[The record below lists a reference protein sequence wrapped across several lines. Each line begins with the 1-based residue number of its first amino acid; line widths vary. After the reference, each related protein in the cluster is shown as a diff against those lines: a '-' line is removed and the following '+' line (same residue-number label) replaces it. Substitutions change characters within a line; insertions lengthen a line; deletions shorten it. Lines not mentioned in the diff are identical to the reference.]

1 MAQAKIIDGLFCMPQ
16 KPRVAQVAD
25 CVPFNLD
32 LTPKMKANGIA
43 AAVLAHG
50 NCWQC
55 QHHWNCAD
63 RRTHEIVVAA
73 ERNRGQLR
81 GLASYDPLRIG
92 ASLRWIEDA
101 VVEGG
106 TAGAYA
112 EAECCA
118 SGLDA
123 HRMYPLYGLCAMLRL
138 PMVVGFH
145 SDEGW
150 TQHLQ
155 EAEVVSADFPDLDLV
170 LAPPAGIESESMV
183 GLMQRFPR
191 ISFLLRPQDL
201 ARDAA
206 LCEYIEVQGREHVL
220 FRSGSGD
227 WSAAVESTRKLP
239 LGPAALRAYLF
250 ENAARVYGFPVEA
263 AKLKVNG

>member
-1 MAQAKIIDGLFCMPQ
+1 MAQSTIIDGLFCIPQ
-16 KPRVAQVAD
+16 KPRVPQPAE
-25 CVPFNLD
+25 CVPFDLD
-32 LTPKMKANGIA
+32 LAPAMHSTGIA
-43 AAVLAHG
+43 GAVLAHG

-63 RRTHEIVVAA
+63 LRTHEIVTAA
-73 ERNRGQLR
+73 ARNPGQLR

-112 EAECCA
+112 EAESCA

-123 HRMYPLYGLCAMLRL
+123 PRMYPLYGLCAMLRL

-145 SDEGW
+145 SGERW
-150 TQHLQ
+150 TQHLPQ
-155 EAEVVSADFPDLDLV
+155 AEVLAADFPDLDLV
-170 LAPPAGIESESMV
+170 LAPPAGSETECMV

-191 ISFLLRPQDL
+191 ISFLLCPQDL
-201 ARDAA
+201 ESDAA
-206 LCEYIEVQGREHVL
+206 LCEYIEQQGREHVL
-220 FRSGSGD
+220 FRSGSGG
-227 WSAAVESTRKLP
+227 WSAAVESVRRLP
-239 LGPAALRAYLF
+239 LGPEALRAYLF
-250 ENAARVYGFPVEA
+250 ENAARVYGFPVAA
-263 AKLKVNG
+263 AKVKSKR

>member
-1 MAQAKIIDGLFCMPQ
+1 MPQTTIIDGLFCIPQ
-16 KPRVAQVAD
+16 KPRVSQPSD
-25 CVPFNLD
+25 CVQFNVD
-32 LTPKMKANGIA
+32 LIPSMNACGIA

-63 RRTHEIVVAA
+63 LRTHETVVATA
-73 ERNRGQLR
+73 RNPGHLR

-112 EAECCA
+112 EAESCA

-123 HRMYPLYGLCAMLRL
+123 PRMYPLYGFCAMLRL
-138 PMVVGFH
+138 PVVVGFH
-145 SDEGW
+145 SGEGW
-150 TQHLQ
+150 IQQLPQ
-155 EAEVVSADFPDLDLV
+155 AEVLAADFPDLDLV
-170 LAPPAGIESESMV
+170 LAPPAGSESESML

-191 ISFLLRPQDL
+191 ISFLLCPQDL
-201 ARDAA
+201 ERDAA

-220 FRSGSGD
+220 FRSGAGG
-227 WSAAVESTRKLP
+227 WTAAAESVRKLP

-250 ENAARVYGFPVEA
+250 ENATRVYGFPVKA
-263 AKLKVNG
+263 AKAK